1 MPMQAV
7 ILAGGLGTRFRP
19 VTLKTPKAM
28 IQVLGKPYLEYQI
41 QYLKSYNITSVLLC
55 VGYLGEKIRDY
66 FGDGR
71 SWGVRIEYSFEENP
85 LGTGGALK
93 NSKHHLEE
101 SFFLIYGDSFLPIDY
116 LSIEEYFLNTGKMLL
131 MMLYDNREDTAV
143 PNNIALNEKGIV
155 TYYEKN
161 SNISALKYVDAGVL
175 AMKKDVLDMFPSNR
189 VISLENDV
197 FPGLIPLQECAGLVT
212 RQRFYDIGTP
222 ERLKAFEDYV
232 NKQPFATK
240 A

>member
-1 MPMQAV
+1 
-7 ILAGGLGTRFRP
+7 
-19 VTLKTPKAM
+19 
-28 IQVLGKPYLEYQI
+28 
-41 QYLKSYNITSVLLC
+41 
-55 VGYLGEKIRDY
+55 LGEKIRDY

-93 NSKHHLEE
+93 NAKHHLGNR
-101 SFFLIYGDSFLPIDY
+101 FFLIYGDSFLPIDY
-116 LSIEEYFLNTGKMLL
+116 LSIEKYFSNADKMLL

-161 SNISALKYVDAGVL
+161 SNISALEYVDAGVL
-175 AMKKDVLDMFPSNR
+175 AMKKDVLDTFPSNR

-212 RQRFYDIGTP
+212 QQRFYDIGTP
-222 ERLKAFEDYV
+222 ERLKCFEAYIMERKKHDHYTYTGS
-232 NKQPFATK
+232 N
-240 A
+240 